1 PRQDERQWI
10 ADYGSSLR
18 DNALMLSLLE
28 ENNLRPDAQNALLS
42 SLSEQAFGQRWLSTQ
57 ENNALFLAAHS
68 RQASAGAWQA
78 QTSLEA
84 QPLSGDKALTRNLDA
99 DQLATLE
106 VTNTGS
112 QPLWL
117 RLDSSGYPS
126 SAPEPASNVLQIER
140 QILGTDGQRK
150 SLSSLRSG
158 ELVLVWLTVVADR
171 NVPDALVVDLLPA
184 GLELENQ
191 NLADSSASL
200 PESGSE
206 VQNLLN
212 QMQQADIQYMEFRD
226 DRFVAAVVVNE
237 GQPVTLVYLARAVTP
252 GTYQLAQPQVESMY
266 APQWRATG
274 ASEGL
279 LIVTP

>member
-1 PRQDERQWI
+1 
-10 ADYGSSLR
+10 
-18 DNALMLSLLE
+18 M
-28 ENNLRPDAQNALLS
+28 
-42 SLSEQAFGQRWLSTQ
+42 
-57 ENNALFLAAHS
+57 FLAAHS
-68 RQASAGAWQA
+68 RQASAGARQA

-84 QPLSGDKALTRNLDA
+84 QPLAGDKALTRNLDA
-99 DQLATLE
+99 DQLAALE

-237 GQPVTLVYLARAVTP
+237 GQPVTLVYGARGNAGDVPACATA
-252 GTYQLAQPQVESMY
+252 GGIDV
-266 APQWRATG
+266 RASVAG
-274 ASEGL
+274 NRRERGL

>member
-1 PRQDERQWI
+1 
-10 ADYGSSLR
+10 
-18 DNALMLSLLE
+18 
-28 ENNLRPDAQNALLS
+28 
-42 SLSEQAFGQRWLSTQ
+42 
-57 ENNALFLAAHS
+57 
-68 RQASAGAWQA
+68 
-78 QTSLEA
+78 SLEA

-99 DQLATLE
+99 DQLAALE

>member
-1 PRQDERQWI
+1 
-10 ADYGSSLR
+10 
-18 DNALMLSLLE
+18 MLSLLE

-184 GLELENQ
+184 GLELETRIW
-191 NLADSSASL
+191 LT
-200 PESGSE
+200 
-206 VQNLLN
+206 
-212 QMQQADIQYMEFRD
+212 
-226 DRFVAAVVVNE
+226 AA
-237 GQPVTLVYLARAVTP
+237 PACRRAVAKCKICLIRCSRRIFSIWNSATIGLWLPSLSMRPARDAGLP
-252 GTYQLAQPQVESMY
+252 GARGNAGDVPACATAGGIDVCASVAGNRRERGAADCDALNERLA
-266 APQWRATG
+266 W
-274 ASEGL
+274 
-279 LIVTP
+279 

>member
-1 PRQDERQWI
+1 ARRGEEAITLALNTPRQDERQWI

-99 DQLATLE
+99 DQLAALE

-140 QILGTDGQRK
+140 
-150 SLSSLRSG
+150 
-158 ELVLVWLTVVADR
+158 
-171 NVPDALVVDLLPA
+171 
-184 GLELENQ
+184 
-191 NLADSSASL
+191 
-200 PESGSE
+200 
-206 VQNLLN
+206 
-212 QMQQADIQYMEFRD
+212 
-226 DRFVAAVVVNE
+226 
-237 GQPVTLVYLARAVTP
+237 
-252 GTYQLAQPQVESMY
+252 
-266 APQWRATG
+266 
-274 ASEGL
+274 
-279 LIVTP
+279 